1 MPIQSWEVS
10 DAFIQCVKPLIPHP
24 KRDPKKQYKRQ
35 PGAGR
40 KPIDYRI
47 VFSAIVFVLRTGIQ
61 WKALPKERFGS
72 PSAIHRYFLEW
83 ENAGFFDKL
92 WEMGL
97 TEYDEVAGIQWEWQ
111 SIDGSNLKAPLA
123 QESVGRNP
131 TDRGK
136 NGYKRTIIVDER
148 GVPLSIDIAPANRH
162 DVTRLKAAN
171 QTRIVKPSC
180 QTMVLNLCTDA
191 GYVGQPAWDIIVN
204 SGYIPHVRPRGEEKN
219 EIKRNPNFKPRRWI
233 VEVAHSWFN
242 RFRKLL
248 VRYEKTD
255 RSFIALHQLAA
266 TIIAL
271 RKIGVIY
278 G

>member
-1 MPIQSWEVS
+1 MMKWLASN
-10 DAFIQCVKPLIPHP
+10 
-24 KRDPKKQYKRQ
+24 
-35 PGAGR
+35 GNG
-40 KPIDYRI
+40 
-47 VFSAIVFVLRTGIQ
+47 
-61 WKALPKERFGS
+61 KALMQ
-72 PSAIHRYFLEW
+72 AISKLHWHKNRLE
-83 ENAGFFDKL
+83 E
-92 WEMGL
+92 
-97 TEYDEVAGIQWEWQ
+97 IQPIGE
-111 SIDGSNLKAPLA
+111 
-123 QESVGRNP
+123 
-131 TDRGK
+131 K

-162 DVTRLKAAN
+162 DVTRLEVALQN
-171 QTRIVKPSC
+171 RIVKPSC
-180 QTMVLNLCTDA
+180 QTMPLNLCADA
-191 GYVGQPAWDIIVN
+191 GYVGQLAENTIID
-204 SGYIPHVRPRGEEKN
+204 SGYIPHVRPRGEEKM